1 MHRPAVRHK
10 GCSLEQRPH
19 QSHGL
24 VERRREPG
32 ARQILEVFDRP
43 LGIDD
48 RFLRPRQQLI
58 DGFCCIRSVPCV
70 SLRLAGR
77 SGPYARVVAVP
88 AGVVNAIAVPSAR
101 RCATRRDRHPH
112 PVCMYP
118 TLVSRRVV
126 RCIIGRDTAE
136 HPKQRFPNFS
146 LYRRYES
153 YRLVSWAC
161 TASFDRSAA
170 KACWPRGAVTRGAV
184 RWGRR
189 AVTVTTVESDTTT

>member
-88 AGVVNAIAVPSAR
+88 AGVVSAIAVPSAR

-118 TLVSRRVV
+118 TLVCRRVV

-136 HPKQRFPNFS
+136 HPKQQNNVFQTSPCIADTSRIVS
-146 LYRRYES
+146 SRGHVRRPS
-153 YRLVSWAC
+153 IDPPPRHAGRAAQSRVGQC
-161 TASFDRSAA
+161 GGVVVRS
-170 KACWPRGAVTRGAV
+170 R
-184 RWGRR
+184 
-189 AVTVTTVESDTTT
+189 